1 MADADIDADTES
13 GDPEGRAEPLISA
26 EALTGIT
33 RALGWLLVIGGAGL
47 VATGVPLIFL
57 YRPDGIGWLR
67 GAHAAM
73 SMMFLGAAAGTVAV
87 LAVASIR
94 RLSVPPGWFV
104 GLGALLVGLVG
115 LMSGQ
120 LIAWDQ
126 LAMESVT
133 DGSGFRGVFDAVS
146 GDVRS
151 VLVDG
156 TEVSRG
162 AYAAWAGVHVL
173 AVPVLALGLAWIV
186 RRREP

>member
-1 MADADIDADTES
+1 
-13 GDPEGRAEPLISA
+13 
-26 EALTGIT
+26 
-33 RALGWLLVIGGAGL
+33 
-47 VATGVPLIFL
+47 
-57 YRPDGIGWLR
+57 
-67 GAHAAM
+67 
-73 SMMFLGAAAGTVAV
+73 
-87 LAVASIR
+87 
-94 RLSVPPGWFV
+94 
-104 GLGALLVGLVG
+104 
-115 LMSGQ
+115 MSGQ